1 MFCWFCLYCTKLLL
15 QIYKPFW
22 QKSCRRIG
30 QKFVLL
36 VHWKHLV
43 LYWKEIFIPLVSPLI
58 YTQCRNNPISVY
70 SMILPR
76 PTWRHKMSWNAF
88 WRWMQVWKLLTF
100 SLNFESLP
108 IFWYL
113 KPVKHSTGSGKSTFN
128 KWSANWDDLDNL
140 RPCKCMNM
148 TIYCVWLVWDSSDL
162 SCVIVI
168 TYQVKNWG
176 KAWDWCKLH

>member
-1 MFCWFCLYCTKLLL
+1 MRWSLIQLRFIRAKKLEHKKEITSFLL
-15 QIYKPFW
+15 SDTGNKYFWQTHVLLILSVVYQTIVTNKPFW

-30 QKFVLL
+30 LKVCLF

-88 WRWMQVWKLLTF
+88 WRGMQVW
-100 SLNFESLP
+100 NFWPSVS
-108 IFWYL
+108 IL
-113 KPVKHSTGSGKSTFN
+113 KALFLICTSNPFN
-128 KWSANWDDLDNL
+128 ISSENL
-140 RPCKCMNM
+140 RKS
-148 TIYCVWLVWDSSDL
+148 L
-162 SCVIVI
+162 
-168 TYQVKNWG
+168 G
-176 KAWDWCKLH
+176 FH